1 MVTAIQKRPDSVVAI
16 ADRVDVLE
24 GVSFTEMVQMGDQ
37 LVRTGFLPDHV
48 RNGVQFTAIVMAGRE
63 LGMAP
68 MRALRSLQLVKGK
81 VMEDAASQ
89 LSRFKLAGGR
99 ATFEVLDETR
109 AVLKLTHPNGDT
121 HTETWT
127 LEDAKRSES
136 GKGGMLAKF
145 PKAMLRSRCI
155 TAGLKSLGWD
165 GAVGNYDPAEMV
177 EDHGRAPESIADAP
191 GPVQAVKAP
200 EVLEAPALDME
211 PAYKLAALIVE
222 ATDKGELQYALDHV
236 TTVVDDSK
244 QGKAVRLAL
253 DALLEERTA
262 HLDGT
267 DWQPTDAKKAAAGR
281 MKQRLAER
289 AQPTQ

>member
-1 MVTAIQKRPDSVVAI
+1 MVTAIQKRPEGVTAI

-24 GVSFTEMVQMGDQ
+24 GVSFTELVQMGDQ
-37 LVRTGFLPDHV
+37 LVRTGFLPDHI

-127 LEDAKRSES
+127 LEDAKRAES

-145 PKAMLRSRCI
+145 PKAMLRSRVI

-165 GAVGNYDPAEMV
+165 GAVGNYDPAELV
-177 EDHGRAPESIADAP
+177 DDDAAPARA
-191 GPVQAVKAP
+191 VQAAPVAKAP
-200 EVLEAPALDME
+200 EPEVVDAPVFDME
-211 PAYKLAALIVE
+211 PAYKLAQLIVE
-222 ATDKGELQYALDHV
+222 AGDKAELQYALDHV
-236 TTVVDDSK
+236 VEVVDDSK

-253 DALLEERTA
+253 DALIEERTA
-262 HLDGT
+262 QLDGEE
-267 DWQPTDAKKAAAGR
+267 WQPTDAKKAAAGR